1 MKPSK
6 AKDPNIVRGLCIID
20 LLRNRAWLSV
30 LLVALLCSSCITMG
44 APKTAKVEPSTPTP
58 APTQP
63 LAQASSSADKK
74 LVDTWELQ
82 YEVNEKGDERR
93 PRESTRTLIEF
104 TDGGQVIF
112 NRIDKEESDAM
123 KSRSGKYAIEKEE
136 ISITDDAG
144 NNVKWPYQVA
154 GDTLVLVMPEVKKKF
169 YWRRYR

>member
-1 MKPSK
+1 
-6 AKDPNIVRGLCIID
+6 
-20 LLRNRAWLSV
+20 V
-30 LLVALLCSSCITMG
+30 LLLAVLCSSCITMG
-44 APKTAKVEPSTPTP
+44 APKTAKVEPNTATPGSSQPSAP
-58 APTQP
+58 ASG
-63 LAQASSSADKK
+63 LSDKK
-74 LVDTWELQ
+74 IVDTWELQ

-93 PRESTRTLIEF
+93 PREATRTLIEF

-112 NRIDKEESDAM
+112 NRVDKEESDKM

-144 NNVKWPYQVA
+144 NNVKWPYQVV